1 MMIEEVP
8 CSVIEWPRQL
18 CSIMKLI
25 FLWEMNRE
33 SLSTVRELAQGTLL
47 VQTANEKLFVL
58 TKTKLRGSKEDAEKM
73 LGRIM

>member
-1 MMIEEVP
+1 
-8 CSVIEWPRQL
+8 
-18 CSIMKLI
+18 
-25 FLWEMNRE
+25 MNRE